1 MDQLKDEILVNYL
14 LGKCTEAENEE
25 ILAWM
30 KQSEDNASRLFKLE
44 ELYHLGKFAKY
55 EDEERVERAE
65 RHLQQ
70 RLDGGQSSAH
80 SFFGMRRLLRYAA
93 VVAVLC
99 ILGGVGGYIYHHI
112 GGKSDMVIASADSS
126 IVKEIVLPDGT
137 CVWLNRLAT
146 LTYPRHFDS
155 AERHVELKGEAYF
168 EVTKNP
174 HQPFIVNSEA
184 MSVRVLG
191 THFNFNTDKPD
202 HTTEV
207 SLLEG
212 SVQAKGNDDEG
223 MITLRPGQKAI
234 LNKLTHEM
242 TVQQTETPLDAVW
255 HDNLIPLKNV
265 NIKDIAGILEYF
277 YHVHIS
283 FASNVDTRMTY
294 SGVIKRN
301 ATIDSVLTDLSYAIP
316 FHFTIQGENI
326 YLSRK
331 K

>member
-191 THFNFNTDKPD
+191 TRFNFNTNGAE

-212 SVQAKGNDDEG
+212 SVQVRK
-223 MITLRPGQKAI
+223 
-234 LNKLTHEM
+234 
-242 TVQQTETPLDAVW
+242 ETTT
-255 HDNLIPLKNV
+255 K
-265 NIKDIAGILEYF
+265 E
-277 YHVHIS
+277 
-283 FASNVDTRMTY
+283 
-294 SGVIKRN
+294 
-301 ATIDSVLTDLSYAIP
+301 
-316 FHFTIQGENI
+316 
-326 YLSRK
+326 
-331 K
+331 